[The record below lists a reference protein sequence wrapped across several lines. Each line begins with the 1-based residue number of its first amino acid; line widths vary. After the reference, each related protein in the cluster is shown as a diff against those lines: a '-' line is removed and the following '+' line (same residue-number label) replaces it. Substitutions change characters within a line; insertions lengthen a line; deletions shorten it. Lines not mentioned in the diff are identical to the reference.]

1 MRVYFFRHGQTE
13 GNRDRKIQ
21 GHSDVKLSEKGIAQ
35 AERLKKS
42 IEGIEF
48 DRKIAS
54 DLYRTRQTAAIV
66 FGENAVE
73 YDERVRELNNTPLA
87 GRGIDELTEL
97 YGERFIYALYKLDY
111 SYFGCESAESLVARA
126 KSFLDDL
133 ARDTESENVAVVTH
147 GGFIHAVLAN
157 VLEYSAD
164 KIDMRRL
171 YIGNCTANIFEYADG
186 KWKLI
191 RLNNKYEMD

>member
-21 GHSDVKLSEKGIAQ
+21 GHSDVKLSEKGIKQ

-42 IEGIEF
+42 IEGIKF

-87 GRGIDELTEL
+87 GRSIDELTEL
-97 YGERFIYALYKLDY
+97 YGEYFIYALYY

-133 ARDTESENVAVVTH
+133 ALDTESENVAVVTH

-157 VLEYSAD
+157 VLEYGAD